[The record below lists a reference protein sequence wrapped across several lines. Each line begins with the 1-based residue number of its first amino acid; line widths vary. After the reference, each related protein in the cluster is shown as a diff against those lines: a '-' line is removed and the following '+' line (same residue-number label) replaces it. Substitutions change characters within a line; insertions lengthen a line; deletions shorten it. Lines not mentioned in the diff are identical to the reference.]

1 MAWEGAGGKEKWQ
14 RGQFNI
20 CIAEVSICNRTWAAT
35 TTKGP
40 KMRQICEQS
49 LFFQATLNS
58 LVRPVQAAHFSVCV
72 CLCVSVCV
80 TKPIS
85 TMESHLN
92 LHKVTAVK
100 VCDACDINETSTMR
114 ICECQARERGRAGE
128 GAALPVQLVEFAAV
142 WSEVPY
148 SNQSRK
154 HKLYLKKQIW
164 IKIAHIFHNDW

>member
-1 MAWEGAGGKEKWQ
+1 MSSNNHKGAEDAPNMRTVSFFPSHSQLPGMAGTGSTLQ
-14 RGQFNI
+14 CI
-20 CIAEVSICNRTWAAT
+20 CV
-35 TTKGP
+35 
-40 KMRQICEQS
+40 
-49 LFFQATLNS
+49 
-58 LVRPVQAAHFSVCV
+58 
-72 CLCVSVCV
+72 CVSVCV

-128 GAALPVQLVEFAAV
+128 GEALPVQLVEFAAV

-154 HKLYLKKQIW
+154 HKLYLKKQI
-164 IKIAHIFHNDW
+164 